1 MPNALLQQL
10 LIRPRCRLEK
20 AVNLSENYL
29 PPRTPFIRKRI
40 FLNIVLNNHVLC
52 VKWLQSVIVG

>member
-20 AVNLSENYL
+20 AVNLSENNL
-29 PPRTPFIRKRI
+29 PP
-40 FLNIVLNNHVLC
+40 FLFARSQENISQHC
-52 VKWLQSVIVG
+52 T